1 MTKFAYKFF
10 PNVGLAA
17 EASCSRCS
25 WTVTTT
31 DPDLIDTLY
40 TDASDHEREAHA
52 HECQW

>member
-1 MTKFAYKFF
+1 MMATAMKVS
-10 PNVGLAA
+10 VGTVL
-17 EASCSRCS
+17 EIRCS
-25 WTVTTT
+25 LCSWAVTTT